1 MYCLNCGAQISEN
14 DRFCPECGFATTQG
28 AASVSPPQHFEQQD
42 PLPYRPAPLQPE
54 LPMTWFKV
62 LANVFLI
69 LGAVGSIIAAIQY
82 ITGARYLSTGV
93 DADWIYTYYPG
104 FQAVDIIMGI
114 FSAAYA
120 AFCFYTRSQLLK
132 FRKGSPKLITY
143 LYAANAGVTVIAEIC
158 YISIIS
164 ANAYISDSD
173 IISSFIS
180 DTISAII
187 AAAIMIPVNIVYFK
201 KRKHLFVN

>member
-1 MYCLNCGAQISEN
+1 MFCPKCGMQVSDS
-14 DRFCPECGFATTQG
+14 DRFCPECGFATVQG
-28 AASVSPPQHFEQQD
+28 AASVSPPQHFEQQE
-42 PLPYRPAPLQPE
+42 PLPYRPATLEPE

-69 LGAVGSIIAAIQY
+69 LGAVSSIIGAIQY
-82 ITGARYLSTGV
+82 ISGIRYISIGV
-93 DADWIYTYYPG
+93 DADWIYACYPG
-104 FQAVDIIMGI
+104 FQAIDIIMGI
-114 FSAAYA
+114 FFAAYA

-143 LYAANAGVTVIAEIC
+143 LYAVNAGVIVIAEIC

-164 ANAYISDSD
+164 ANAYMSTGDV
-173 IISSFIS
+173 ISSFIS
-180 DTISAII
+180 DTISSII

-201 KRKHLFVN
+201 KRKALFVN